1 MDIGV
6 SWNGSSPSS
15 HPWNKPSSYLVL
27 PLVQGGAPEL
37 AKLVQITPI
46 SLWFMADIA
55 IVNGVYKPT
64 NITGGHHPVGKP
76 QMTTNFCALRFPADW
91 KLDADSW
98 HPLRGNTGT
107 TQKPSELTEKMRPR
121 PKWKWP
127 FFRSSRSRNDP
138 LKCQW
143 KVPFSWCILYIYIHI
158 IFHEIWNNMK

>member
-1 MDIGV
+1 MGV
-6 SWNGSSPSS
+6 ALVLIREIN
-15 HPWNKPSSYLVL
+15 HPAILVL

-64 NITGGHHPVGKP
+64 NITGGAPSCRKASNDNKLLCSAVSSWLKIGRRL
-76 QMTTNFCALRFPADW
+76 MTSLERQHRNNTKTFWAHRKRCA
-91 KLDADSW
+91 
-98 HPLRGNTGT
+98 RGR
-107 TQKPSELTEKMRPR
+107 SESG
-121 PKWKWP
+121 P

-143 KVPFSWCILYIYIHI
+143 KVPFSWFILYIYIHI